1 MNLGPFS
8 SFRICAHAHHRGREP
23 RALGRVVLGG
33 HRQVA
38 LLRPASTLVM
48 HVLHYPEQVRACPA
62 VPPTKDSALSEEHRL
77 AGLLIEAA
85 SGAVAW
91 ESYRDESA
99 AELRTLVEAKLQGQ
113 PTPADEPPVVLP
125 LLEALKQSV
134 GTAAKE
140 ARSIRLPRRNG
151 ASRQRS
157 KKTA

>member
-1 MNLGPFS
+1 MSTLNV
-8 SFRICAHAHHRGREP
+8 
-23 RALGRVVLGG
+23 VVLSIGY
-33 HRQVA
+33 RMATVNQ
-38 LLRPASTLVM
+38 L
-48 HVLHYPEQVRACPA
+48 LHYPEQVRACPA
-62 VPPTKDSALSEEHRL
+62 LPPTKDSALSEEHRL

-99 AELRTLVEAKLQGQ
+99 AELRTLVEVKLQGQ
-113 PTPADEPPVVLP
+113 PAPADEPAVILP

-140 ARSIRLPRRNG
+140 TRSIRPPRRNG

>member
-1 MNLGPFS
+1 LLANLRTF
-8 SFRICAHAHHRGREP
+8 H
-23 RALGRVVLGG
+23 
-33 HRQVA
+33 
-38 LLRPASTLVM
+38 
-48 HVLHYPEQVRACPA
+48 
-62 VPPTKDSALSEEHRL
+62 
-77 AGLLIEAA
+77 
-85 SGAVAW
+85 
-91 ESYRDESA
+91 ESA

-113 PTPADEPPVVLP
+113 QAPADEPAVVLP